1 MNNNV
6 ISEETYLFIN
16 GVSRQDIGDAAF
28 HKNKGNNSDKTW
40 SKMVNAQAEK
50 DRKLILRREELRTE
64 YWSKVNIG
72 ELRPP
77 TRTEKLISIAN
88 GHPDNESV
96 IAARRILD
104 KNGINYLN

>member
-1 MNNNV
+1 MK
-6 ISEETYLFIN
+6 IIEEETYLSIN
-16 GVSRQDIGDAAF
+16 GACRQDIGDAAF
-28 HKNKGNNSDKTW
+28 HKNKGNNSNKTW

-50 DRKLILRREELRTE
+50 DRNLIKRREELRKE
-64 YWSKVNIG
+64 YWEKVNTG

-77 TRTEKLISIAN
+77 TRTEKLITIAN

-104 KNGINYLN
+104 KNSIKWC